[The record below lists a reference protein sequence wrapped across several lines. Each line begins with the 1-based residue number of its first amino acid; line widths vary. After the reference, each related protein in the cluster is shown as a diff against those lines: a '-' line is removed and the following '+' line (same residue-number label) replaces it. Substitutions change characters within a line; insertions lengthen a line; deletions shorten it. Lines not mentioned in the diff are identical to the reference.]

1 MIRRFVGLVVLPVA
15 LTAGLVV
22 LSVGAV
28 RSVREELV
36 LTQAWA
42 AVEASRWD
50 EALELTQPLVGPSD
64 AGRRAAELQ
73 CWALLARG
81 ERDRC
86 GALVDSVL
94 EDSSGASSGSLLDP
108 LLARLAIAH
117 RQREGRLDDALEL
130 AREAAAAHPD
140 DPSLA
145 SLELSAH
152 AALEREDTVLAEFE
166 RRLTAD
172 PAPKTAQ
179 RIALA
184 ARYRQRAEWQA
195 ALRVL
200 GSAPPDSSATPGLRG
215 RWFEERVSA
224 QAALGRLADVQAS
237 FGARRAAGGDALELE
252 ARYALTLS
260 VSQLLDPAADP
271 SELLE
276 QAIATSD
283 RLADPVL
290 RRQLHERAIAHW
302 LVSDQDGKALAV
314 LERAESRGIELQ
326 GITREQIER
335 GAALREFAAS
345 SDGEGAP
352 DALLAFAIP
361 QELSRGTL
369 LVSNNA
375 QAEPDAAYQAVAAVG
390 GEVIQLARR
399 PAQWPERWVLRDEAG
414 RVRASGSVWGRPGA
428 RSDIRISLAAPLV
441 ATASGSRQRRGY
453 GAGSGPDGRSRV
465 FALVLDC
472 ADWRLV
478 QYLRE
483 RGELPVLDALFARG
497 HRAVLTSDPPLT
509 AAAMESLVWPARG
522 RTSSVVGF
530 LHQLGTEISG
540 LASVGD
546 NPLGFLAPLL
556 PEGESLFE
564 VVGSGSHVAAN
575 MLFAHGGISAGRH
588 AEMVGPRGA
597 RRRVKTARV
606 RRPLRP
612 AELASFPDLTQN
624 PQASGHLESIA
635 AELDAAVEIAEAGEV
650 DLLALRLESLD
661 ILTHALFS
669 EIAGTRQDD
678 GHSNLLAAYR
688 YIDARL
694 GELWSELDEDDV
706 LVVMSDHGIRSA
718 MEHESDAVFVAA
730 GAGVPAGR
738 APGRPDLRGV
748 AHTLAALVGVETS
761 WPATGVALWLEP
773 RAVEHAKAP

>member
-22 LSVGAV
+22 LGVGAV

-36 LTQAWA
+36 LTDAWA

-73 CWALLARG
+73 CWALLAQG

-94 EDSSGASSGSLLDP
+94 EDSSGAGSGYAPDP

-172 PAPKTAQ
+172 PTPKTAQ

-200 GSAPPDSSATPGLRG
+200 GGAPPGSAVAPGLRG

-224 QAALGRLADVQAS
+224 QAALGRLADVQVTFVAW
-237 FGARRAAGGDALELE
+237 RAAGGDVLELE

-276 QAIATSD
+276 HAIATSD
-283 RLADPVL
+283 RLADPLL

-302 LVSDQDGKALAV
+302 LVSDQDAKALAV

-335 GAALREFAAS
+335 GAALREFAANP
-345 SDGEGAP
+345 EGAP

-361 QELSRGTL
+361 PGLSRGTL
-369 LVSNNA
+369 LVSNHA
-375 QAEPDAAYQAVAAVG
+375 LAEPDAAYQAVAAVA
-390 GEVIQLARR
+390 GEVVQLARR

-428 RSDIRISLAAPLV
+428 RSDVRISLAAPLV
-441 ATASGSRQRRGY
+441 ATGSGSPPRRGS
-453 GAGSGPDGRSRV
+453 GAGAGPDGRSRV

-497 HRAVLTSDPPLT
+497 HRAVLASDPPLT

-522 RTSSVVGF
+522 RTSSVVGL

-546 NPLGFLAPLL
+546 NPLEFLAPLL

-588 AEMVGPRGA
+588 AEMVGPRGD
-597 RRRVKTARV
+597 RRRVKTARA

-612 AELASFPDLTQN
+612 AELASFPDLAQN

-688 YIDARL
+688 YVDARL
-694 GELWSELDEDDV
+694 GELEAALDEDDV